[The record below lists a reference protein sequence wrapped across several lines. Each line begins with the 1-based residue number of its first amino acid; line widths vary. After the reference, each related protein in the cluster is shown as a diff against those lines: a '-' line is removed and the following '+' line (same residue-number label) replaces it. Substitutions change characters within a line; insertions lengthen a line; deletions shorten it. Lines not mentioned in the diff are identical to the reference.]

1 MICMTNPI
9 SVKQI
14 DAVAAVQVLATNVT
28 KGEGTAEDPLVAYTQ
43 FWTTNGIFI
52 GEIQTNDIPA
62 YIVRHCII

>member
-52 GEIQTNDIPA
+52 GEIQTNGL
-62 YIVRHCII
+62 YC